1 MFRAYRSRLI
11 AGLALLM
18 VMLSGLW
25 FFGQRQPETRK
36 LPIAMMSSIP
46 LQWGE
51 ASMGEIAKGEA
62 APTQFFHLVA
72 EIGEIRMVDDLAALK
87 KSSAALLIL
96 VQPRMLSPQELVAL
110 DKWVRAGGRTI
121 IFADPALQWPS
132 EFPLGD
138 NRRPL
143 FTSFL
148 SPLFK
153 HWGLELVMPMETD
166 EEQATVVEVGGQR
179 LSVVSHGNWVQ
190 KEAKGYCKIDA
201 SLLVANCKVG
211 KGRAILIADA
221 DMLDDAQLSNGL
233 LPSGQATWLHDVI
246 ANLMH
251 DRPLPDGM

>member
-11 AGLALLM
+11 AGLALLV
-18 VMLSGLW
+18 VMLTVLW
-25 FFGQRQPETRK
+25 LVGRQQPEAPK
-36 LPIAMMSSIP
+36 PAIAMMSSIP

-51 ASMGEIAKGEA
+51 ASMGEIANGEA
-62 APTQFFHLVA
+62 SPTQFFQLVS
-72 EIGEIRMVDDLAALK
+72 EIGNISMVDDLTSLK
-87 KSSAALLIL
+87 KAAPSLLIL
-96 VQPRMLSPQELVAL
+96 VQPRVLSPKELVAL
-110 DKWVRAGGRTI
+110 NTWVRAGGRTI

-132 EFPLGD
+132 KLPLGD

-166 EEQATVVEVGGQR
+166 EEQANVVEVGGQG

-190 KEAKGYCKIDA
+190 KEPKGLCRIEP
-201 SLLVANCKVG
+201 SMLVANCSVG

-221 DMLDDAQLSNGL
+221 DMLEDAQLGAGL
-233 LPSGQATWLHDVI
+233 LRSGQATWLG
-246 ANLMH
+246 ALLTNLAH
-251 DRPLPDGM
+251 DRPLPKGL